1 MQNENI
7 TLKDLQK
14 KTNAPAYVIHYLK
27 DCNRLP
33 ISKQSEGRGYPT
45 LYKPEAVEVIK
56 EHLNKQRRRV

>member
-1 MQNENI
+1 MENKNL

-27 DCNRLP
+27 NCNRLP

-45 LYKPEAVEVIK
+45 LYKPEAVEVIQ
-56 EHLNKQRRRV
+56 EHISKRNK

>member
-1 MQNENI
+1 MENKNL

-45 LYKPEAVEVIK
+45 LYKPEAVEVIQ
-56 EHLNKQRRRV
+56 EHISKRNR

>member
-1 MQNENI
+1 MENKNL

-45 LYKPEAVEVIK
+45 LYKPEAVEVIQ
-56 EHLNKQRRRV
+56 EHISKRNK